1 MEIHP
6 PHGSIQSL
14 KDFLIALATITAGV
28 LIALSLEGLL
38 EWNHNRRL
46 VREARETVTREI
58 TDNKKE
64 VDGILASAAARQN
77 DLDNALRLANELL
90 NSKKSDIRQVNLGTS
105 IAELSS
111 AGWQSA
117 ERTGALTHMDYA
129 EVQKYAGLYEL
140 QNLFAVQ
147 QRQVLG
153 RLASALAVLGAG
165 DPHTAAP
172 RDLELFRQH
181 VLGLRADLIIER
193 QLGQGLSEAY
203 GKSLAH

>member
-77 DLDNALRLANELL
+77 HLDNALHLANELL
-90 NSKKSDIRQVNLGTS
+90 NSKKSDVRQVNLGTS

-117 ERTGALTHMDYA
+117 ERTGALTLMDYA

-147 QRQVLG
+147 QRQVPGPVGICARGSG
-153 RLASALAVLGAG
+153 RW
-165 DPHTAAP
+165 
-172 RDLELFRQH
+172 
-181 VLGLRADLIIER
+181 
-193 QLGQGLSEAY
+193 
-203 GKSLAH
+203 

>member
-1 MEIHP
+1 VEP
-6 PHGSIQSL
+6 QPETGSR
-14 KDFLIALATITAGV
+14 G
-28 LIALSLEGLL
+28 G
-38 EWNHNRRL
+38 
-46 VREARETVTREI
+46 ETVTREI

-77 DLDNALRLANELL
+77 HLDNALHLANELL
-90 NSKKSDIRQVNLGTS
+90 NSKKSDVRQVNLGTS

-165 DPHTAAP
+165 DPHMAAP
-172 RDLELFRQH
+172 RDLELFRQQ
-181 VLGLRADLIIER
+181 VLEQRAGLIIER

-203 GKSLAH
+203 GKTLAH

>member
-46 VREARETVTREI
+46 VREARETVTREM

-64 VDGILASAAARQN
+64 VDGILAGAAARQN

-90 NSKKSDIRQVNLGTS
+90 NSKKSDVRQVNLGTS

-140 QNLFAVQ
+140 QNLFVVQ

>member
-90 NSKKSDIRQVNLGTS
+90 NSKKSDIRHVNLGTS

>member
-46 VREARETVTREI
+46 VREARETVSREI

-90 NSKKSDIRQVNLGTS
+90 NSKKSDVRQVNLGSS

-165 DPHTAAP
+165 DPHAAAP

-181 VLGLRADLIIER
+181 VLELRASLIIER

-203 GKSLAH
+203 GKTLAH

>member
-90 NSKKSDIRQVNLGTS
+90 NSKKSDIRHVNLGTS
-105 IAELSS
+105 IADLSS

>member
-90 NSKKSDIRQVNLGTS
+90 NSKKSDIRHVNLGTS
-105 IAELSS
+105 IADLSS

-140 QNLFAVQ
+140 QIAVQ